1 MLNEEHVLNLF
12 DNREL
17 RNVFGPKTED
27 VKCAGE
33 DASQNISIIRGIKY
47 RINRTGYVARLVH
60 VRDANRI
67 FVGKHERKRRLGR
80 TKRMW
85 GGDIKVDIKEI

>member
-17 RNVFGPKTED
+17 RNVFGPKKED
-27 VKCAGE
+27 LKCAGE

-47 RINRTGYVARLVH
+47 RINRTGLCGTFGSRKGRKQDFCRKTREKEKAWKDQAYV
-60 VRDANRI
+60 
-67 FVGKHERKRRLGR
+67 GR
-80 TKRMW
+80 
-85 GGDIKVDIKEI
+85 